1 MRSHVLAC
9 NDAGSSW
16 HAHHM
21 VIVGALIID
30 AFGGERIDA
39 GRSRNRPTITAKGIK
54 PHLIRRDE
62 QYVSFI
68 IGHRLHHRCPPEAGV
83 FECGLDPHLGLFPTS
98 TIEDHN
104 RRGLVN
110 TQFRGVQ
117 LILLKLP

>member
-39 GRSRNRPTITAKGIK
+39 GRSRNPPAVAAKGIK

-68 IGHRLHHRCPPEAGV
+68 IGHRLHHRCPPEAGFFV
-83 FECGLDPHLGLFPTS
+83 CGLDPHLGLFPTS
-98 TIEDHN
+98 TVEDHN

-110 TQFRGVQ
+110 TQFRGIQ
-117 LILLKLP
+117 HILIKLT

>member
-1 MRSHVLAC
+1 MRSHVLAG

-16 HAHHM
+16 HAYHM
-21 VIVGALIID
+21 VIVGALVID

-39 GRSRNRPTITAKGIK
+39 GRSRNPPTIATKGIK

-68 IGHRLHHRCPPEAGV
+68 IGHRLHHRCPPQASFFV
-83 FECGLDPHLGLFPTS
+83 CGLDPHLDLFPTS
-98 TIEDHN
+98 TVEDHN

-110 TQFRGVQ
+110 T
-117 LILLKLP
+117 